1 MGATLAS
8 RRDGSTTKRGPSVQ
22 YWPFMSDHSEVNGQR
37 PDDDLDTR
45 LLGEGHPAGLPVF
58 KAPIGAHLRNRKKV
72 NSPSQLLS
80 FQELVHFKA
89 THGRWRIGKD
99 LVGLIRR
106 GHGGEGDES
115 YPDKLHRE
123 TKRGKTE
130 SSTYGLG
137 TVDGH
142 QVVLYAM
149 NWDFFAGSLGVVSGE
164 KFQAAADLAISKKLP
179 FISVYASSGVR
190 QHENFAG
197 LTQMTRMVEAIRHY
211 KEKVALPH
219 VAILLGNVWGGVSA
233 SAVPNADLILATSG
247 TNFGFAGPN
256 VIEAFEGTSVP
267 VDSQSAEA
275 NLLDRNID
283 VVLSDVNEL
292 VGYLASI
299 ITSTSLPDKHHQ
311 LTAESLPMIRNVSVE
326 NQRRVF
332 RFGPV
337 GIHGPLFDDER
348 GSVEYLSAASRG
360 APPEDGSDALV
371 EQYQDLMTDANRVDL
386 EFIVRYGFTDAVAVY
401 NYVQESEFKRYPAI
415 VGAFAKIGSQP
426 FVIVGTQ
433 PSYQRMGEAII
444 KRPSNPAPEDFAFM
458 ERMLEMGERL
468 GLPALFVTDTLG
480 AKPTLESERR
490 GQSRAIA
497 RSILKGIDYAQPAI
511 SLVAGALGSGGG
523 LATTPMADHVIMLEK
538 AMAYVAEPRSAAS
551 ILYKTP
557 NPTRDEVRTTLATM
571 RSTAKD
577 QLDLGLIDE
586 VIPEDVNPFVTVERI
601 HASILHAYVELAQL
615 SQRKLRSRRHD
626 RIRALRAF
634 EIIQD

>member
-1 MGATLAS
+1 
-8 RRDGSTTKRGPSVQ
+8 
-22 YWPFMSDHSEVNGQR
+22 MSDPKEVGGQR
-37 PDDDLDTR
+37 PEDDFESR
-45 LLGEGHPAGLPVF
+45 QFGEGFPVGLPVF
-58 KAPIGAHLRNRKKV
+58 ESEVGAHLRNRRKV
-72 NSPSQLLS
+72 NTPSQLLS
-80 FQELVHFKA
+80 LQELVNFKA
-89 THGRWRIGKD
+89 SHGRWRIAKD

-106 GHGGEGDES
+106 GQGSEKDES
-115 YPDKLHRE
+115 YGDKLRRE
-123 TKRGKTE
+123 TRRGKSE
-130 SSTYGLG
+130 SSTYGMA
-137 TVDGH
+137 TVSGR
-142 QVVLYAM
+142 QIVLYAM

-164 KFQAAADLAISKKLP
+164 KFQAAADLAVSKKLP
-179 FISVYASSGVR
+179 FVTVYASSGVR

-211 KEKVALPH
+211 KDKVPFPQ
-219 VAILLGNVWGGVSA
+219 VAVLLGNVWGGVSA

-256 VIEAFEGTSVP
+256 VIEAFEGASVP
-267 VDSQSAEA
+267 TDSQSAEA

-283 VVLSDVNEL
+283 VVLPDVDEL
-292 VGYLASI
+292 VWYLGELLK
-299 ITSTSLPDKHHQ
+299 STTLPDKHHE
-311 LTAESLPMIRNVSVE
+311 LTSETGPLVRNVTDPAQKRSYS
-326 NQRRVF
+326 F
-332 RFGPV
+332 GSTGIYGPRFDAATGTITHPAPSRLAREHGGP
-337 GIHGPLFDDER
+337 
-348 GSVEYLSAASRG
+348 
-360 APPEDGSDALV
+360 DALI

-386 EFIVRYGFTDAVAVY
+386 EFIVRFAFNDAVAVY
-401 NYVQESEFKRYPAI
+401 NYVQEGDNRRYPAV
-415 VGAFAKIGSQP
+415 VGAFAKIGAQP

-433 PSYQRMGEAII
+433 PSYQRIGESVI

-458 ERMLEMGERL
+458 ERILEMGERL
-468 GLPALFVTDTLG
+468 KLPALFVTDTMG

-497 RSILKGIDYAQPAI
+497 RSILKGIDYSEPVI

-523 LATTPMADHVIMLEK
+523 LATTPMADHVMMLEK

-557 NPTRDEVRTTLATM
+557 SPTREQVMTTLATM

-601 HASILHAYVELAQL
+601 HEQILRAYVELSQL
-615 SQRKLRSRRHD
+615 SERRLRNRRQE

-634 EIIQD
+634 EIIQE

>member
-1 MGATLAS
+1 MSKAQEVDGA
-8 RRDGSTTKRGPSVQ
+8 Q
-22 YWPFMSDHSEVNGQR
+22 
-37 PDDDLDTR
+37 PDDDLDSR
-45 LLGEGHPAGLPVF
+45 HLGEGHPAGLPVF
-58 KAPIGAHLRNRKKV
+58 KIPVGAHLRNRRKV
-72 NSPSQLLS
+72 NSPSQLQSLQDLVS
-80 FQELVHFKA
+80 FKPS
-89 THGRWRIGKD
+89 HGRWRIAKD
-99 LVGLIRR
+99 LVGLVRR
-106 GHGGEGDES
+106 GSAGEADES
-115 YPDKLHRE
+115 YLDKLRRE
-123 TKRGKTE
+123 SIRGKTE
-130 SSTYGLG
+130 SSTYGLATISG
-137 TVDGH
+137 R

-197 LTQMTRMVEAIRHY
+197 LTQMTRMVEAIRFY
-211 KEKVALPH
+211 KEKVTLPH
-219 VAILLGNVWGGVSA
+219 VAVLLGNVWGGVSA

-247 TNFGFAGPN
+247 TNYGFAGPN
-256 VIEAFEGTSVP
+256 VIEAFEGISVP
-267 VDSQSAEA
+267 TDSQSAEA

-283 VVLSDVNEL
+283 VVLTDVEEL
-292 VGYLASI
+292 VWYLGALFQ
-299 ITSTSLPDKHHQ
+299 TTALPDKHHE
-311 LTAESLPMIRNVSVE
+311 LTRETPPMIRNVTAT

-332 RFGPV
+332 DFPPV
-337 GIHGPLFDDER
+337 GIHGPRFEPVA
-348 GSVEYLSAASRG
+348 GSVQVS
-360 APPEDGSDALV
+360 APPPRSGHSADASDALV
-371 EQYQDLMTDANRVDL
+371 EQYQDLMTDANRIDL
-386 EFIVRYGFTDAVAVY
+386 EFIVRYGFTEAVAVY
-401 NYVQESEFKRYPAI
+401 NYVQEAEFKRYPAI
-415 VGAFAKIGSQP
+415 VGAFAKIGAQP

-433 PSYQRMGEAII
+433 PSYQRMGDTVI

-458 ERMLEMGERL
+458 ERMLEMGERM

-497 RSILKGIDYAQPAI
+497 RSILKGIDYSQPVI

-557 NPTRDEVRTTLATM
+557 NPSREEVKTTISTM

-586 VIPEDVNPFVTVERI
+586 VVAEDPNPYVTVERL
-601 HASILHAYVELAQL
+601 HQAILSSFVGL
-615 SQRKLRSRRHD
+615 SDLSERRLRHRRHE
-626 RIRALRAF
+626 RIRGLRAF
-634 EIIQD
+634 EIIQE

>member
-1 MGATLAS
+1 MAKT
-8 RRDGSTTKRGPSVQ
+8 
-22 YWPFMSDHSEVNGQR
+22 SEPNEPR
-37 PDDDLDTR
+37 PEEDLDSR

-58 KAPIGAHLRNRKKV
+58 KAPIMAHLRNRRKV
-72 NSPSQLLS
+72 NSPSQLSS
-80 FQELVHFKA
+80 FQEMVHFKPS
-89 THGRWRIGKD
+89 HGRWRIGKD

-115 YPDKLHRE
+115 YPDKLRRE
-123 TKRGKTE
+123 TKRGKSE
-130 SSTYGLG
+130 SSTYGLA
-137 TVDGH
+137 TVEGH

-164 KFQAAADLAISKKLP
+164 KFQAAADLAVSKKLP
-179 FISVYASSGVR
+179 FVSVYASSGVR

-211 KEKVALPH
+211 KEKVDLPH
-219 VAILLGNVWGGVSA
+219 VAVLLGNVWGGVSA

-267 VDSQSAEA
+267 TDSQSAEA

-283 VVLSDVNEL
+283 VVLSEVGDL
-292 VGYLASI
+292 VWYLGAI
-299 ITSTSLPDKHHQ
+299 ISTTTLPDRHHQ
-311 LTAESLPMIRNVSVE
+311 LTLESAPMIRNVSIAD
-326 NQRRVF
+326 QRRVF
-332 RFGPV
+332 TFGHV
-337 GIHGPLFDDER
+337 GIHGPRFDDEKQ
-348 GSVEYLSAASRG
+348 SVGYLAAASRA
-360 APPEDGSDALV
+360 APSSDDSDALV

-401 NYVQESEFKRYPAI
+401 NYVQEAEYKRYPAI

-433 PSYQRMGEAII
+433 PSYQRMGETII

-468 GLPALFVTDTLG
+468 HLPALFVTDTLG

-497 RSILKGIDYAQPAI
+497 RSILKGIDYSEPVI

-557 NPTRDEVRTTLATM
+557 NPSRDEVRTTLATM

-586 VIPEDVNPFVTVERI
+586 VIPEDANPFVTVERI
-601 HASILHAYVELAQL
+601 HSAILRSYVELAQL
-615 SQRKLRSRRHD
+615 SEKRLRSRRHE
-626 RIRALRAF
+626 RIRGLRAF
-634 EIIQD
+634 EIIQE